1 MRDQRIRDP
10 IHNLIK
16 FSSNIQDDEILWHLL
31 QTPPL
36 QRLRR
41 VKQLA
46 FSDFVYPGA
55 SHTRFS
61 HSVGAMQM
69 ARRMLEVF
77 ERNKVLI
84 QNRDSQLWH
93 RATLCAALLHDIG
106 HGPYSHAFEAV
117 SENLNITTRHEEY
130 TSRIIE
136 ETEINDL
143 LSGSSTPALPSSSKE
158 LFDATLSILK
168 TDPGETQYSRV
179 ISSQLDADRL
189 DFLMRDRHFTGVH
202 FGEIDL
208 EWIFDSLTIEKI
220 PVELGSSVKQWTFVV
235 SEKGRLVVEGYLAA
249 YAHMYTNVYFHKTTR
264 AVEAMVKEIL
274 SEVFSNENFKDKLPA
289 DDRLLVYFSEGRE
302 PSIEHFMTLDD
313 SAILSLISRVAL
325 GNFGRASELAKRFL
339 RRDLFKCFEPPKQP
353 KEDPPN
359 KKIGNFIDSMDEQ
372 GITYIKDLPSHKG
385 YKQFEVTDNNFFKN
399 ILVRSAIDD
408 EPKSIGTLNPAVVHF
423 ADKPTIRFYYDDS
436 HQREQA
442 RTLWDSL

>member
-16 FSSNIQDDEILWHLL
+16 FSSNSQDDEILWHLL

-41 VKQLA
+41 VKQLG

-69 ARRMLEVF
+69 ARRMLDIL
-77 ERNKVLI
+77 RLNKVLT
-84 QNRDSQLWH
+84 QNEDSPLWH
-93 RATLCAALLHDIG
+93 RATLCAALLHDVG
-106 HGPYSHAFEAV
+106 HGPYSHAFEEV
-117 SENLNITTRHEEY
+117 SKELNIKTRHEEY
-130 TSRIIE
+130 TSQIIDG
-136 ETEINDL
+136 TEINDL
-143 LSGSSTPALPSSSKE
+143 LSGSSTPALSGSSKE
-158 LFDATLSILK
+158 LLEATLSILK

-189 DFLMRDRHFTGVH
+189 DFLMRDRHFTGVR

-208 EWIFDSLTIEKI
+208 EWIFDSLTIEKM
-220 PVELGSSVKQWTFVV
+220 PVELGSDIEQWTFVV
-235 SEKGRLVVEGYLAA
+235 SEKGRVVVEGYLAA
-249 YAHMYTNVYFHKTTR
+249 YAYMYKNVYFHKTTR
-264 AVEAMVKEIL
+264 GVEAMVKKIL
-274 SEVFSNENFKDKLPA
+274 AEVFLDENVKDKLPA
-289 DDRLLVYFSEGRE
+289 DDRLLIYFSEAPE
-302 PSIEHFMTLDD
+302 PPINYFMALDD
-313 SAILSLISRVAL
+313 SAILSLVSSIAS
-325 GNFGRASELAKRFL
+325 GGFGKASELAKRFL

-353 KEDPPN
+353 KDDPPS
-359 KKIGNFIDSMDEQ
+359 KKIKEFMELMNKEGLSYM
-372 GITYIKDLPSHKG
+372 KDMPSSKG
-385 YKQFEVTDNNFFKN
+385 YKQFEITDENFINNV
-399 ILVRSAIDD
+399 LVRSPIDD